1 MAAFTLRTLAKEEG
15 AGEKLRRAREEK
27 NISLEKIAKK
37 LNIRHD
43 YLAALENEEYNLL
56 PSGLYGRKFLKE
68 YCRFLR
74 LDIKKILPLTPFA
87 EEKSENN
94 PFSQKILRKSKFLVF
109 PKLIRNVGLIL
120 LFLICLLY
128 LLLYFRRL
136 VSPPSLTVDYPDKN
150 LVTKELSLTIKGRSE
165 PETEITINS
174 ASIMSDQDGNF
185 SQEIK
190 LRRGLNDLTIS
201 AKKKYGQE
209 SVIQRQILV
218 ENDYGQSQ

>member
-1 MAAFTLRTLAKEEG
+1 MAAFTLKTLAKEER
-15 AGEKLRRAREEK
+15 AGEKLRRTREEK
-27 NISLEKIAKK
+27 NIPLEKIAKK
-37 LNIRHD
+37 LNIRCD
-43 YLAALENEEYNLL
+43 YLLALENEEYNLL
-56 PSGLYGRKFLKE
+56 PSGLYGRQFLKE

-74 LDIKKILPLTPFA
+74 LDIKKILPLTPFT
-87 EEKSENN
+87 EEKSETN
-94 PFSQKILRKSKFLVF
+94 PFSQKILKKSKFLVF
-109 PKLIRNVGLIL
+109 PKLIRNIGLIL

-128 LLLYFRRL
+128 LFLYFRRL
-136 VSPPSLTVDYPDKN
+136 VSPPSLNVDYPDKN

-218 ENDYGQSQ
+218 ENDYGQPQ